1 MDNKIFLR
9 QIRNQ
14 KKHWWFQARKK
25 IIDEIIFEI
34 NFKKKINI
42 LDFGSGSGVN
52 IDILQKYGEVDIQ
65 EKNKKIDKKKVTEI
79 VNLVFNEMSDTL
91 KKGNEVKISDFG
103 IFSLTENVEQPI
115 TKFTLKNKRKVWLKN
130 KEDKE

>member
-1 MDNKIFLR
+1 MNKEELIF
-9 QIRNQ
+9 
-14 KKHWWFQARKK
+14 KV
-25 IIDEIIFEI
+25 FE
-34 NFKKKINI
+34 K
-42 LDFGSGSGVN
+42 
-52 IDILQKYGEVDIQ
+52 Q
-65 EKNKKIDKKKVTEI
+65 KNKKIDKKKVTEI
-79 VNLVFNEMSDTL
+79 VNLVFNEMSNTL

>member
-1 MDNKIFLR
+1 MNKEELIF
-9 QIRNQ
+9 
-14 KKHWWFQARKK
+14 KV
-25 IIDEIIFEI
+25 FE
-34 NFKKKINI
+34 K
-42 LDFGSGSGVN
+42 
-52 IDILQKYGEVDIQ
+52 Q
-65 EKNKKIDKKKVTEI
+65 KNKKIDKKKVTEI

>member
-1 MDNKIFLR
+1 MNKEELIF
-9 QIRNQ
+9 
-14 KKHWWFQARKK
+14 KV
-25 IIDEIIFEI
+25 FE
-34 NFKKKINI
+34 K
-42 LDFGSGSGVN
+42 
-52 IDILQKYGEVDIQ
+52 Q
-65 EKNKKIDKKKVTEI
+65 KNKKIDKKKVTEI

-130 KEDKE
+130 KEEKE